1 MILEWNVV
9 FMDLEYIL
17 KRLKELYD
25 EGEKVRQTGFK
36 KHYDHVVDLT
46 PTTVN
51 NGIFVKWQSKTIVFL
66 EKILDSEDFRLIN
79 FKENVKTNYKYS
91 VVEGLGI
98 LESLIEDIE
107 DGNFNLENNNVQSN
121 SDELIEKILNNFHRV
136 VRQLRIRHDNRKTI
150 EINDEYDVQD
160 LLHALLLIHFSD
172 VRSEEWTPSYAG
184 GSSRMDFLINDE
196 NIVIETKMTRESLKD
211 KKIGD
216 ELIIDMERYSVHP
229 NCEKLY
235 CFVYDPQEFI
245 KNPIGLENDLSGI
258 KDGLDV
264 KVVIVPKF

>member
-1 MILEWNVV
+1 MMTNDILV
-9 FMDLEYIL
+9 
-17 KRLKELYD
+17 RLQELYD
-25 EGEKVRQTGFK
+25 EGEKVKQTG
-36 KHYDHVVDLT
+36 YRRTYPNVIDLT

-51 NGIFVKWQSKTIVFL
+51 KGIFVKWQSKTIVFL

-79 FKENVKTNYKYS
+79 FKENVKSNYKYS

-98 LESLIEDIE
+98 LKSLIEDIE
-107 DGNFNLENNNVQSN
+107 SGNFYFEQKPIQNDADDS
-121 SDELIEKILNNFHRV
+121 IEKILNNFHRV
-136 VRQLRIRHDNRKTI
+136 VRQLRIRHDGRETL
-150 EINDEYDVQD
+150 EIDDEYDVQD

-216 ELIIDMERYSVHP
+216 ELIIDIERYSVHP

-264 KVVIVPKF
+264 KVIIIPKF